1 MKQLGLL
8 IVGAFLFVACNSK
21 PGGNKG
27 ILPIVH
33 ENEKEA
39 IETEKNTVESVEDNV
54 LVEQDSV
61 ENQSEASDDSL
72 SEQTETTPAPESM
85 E

>member
-8 IVGAFLFVACNSK
+8 IVGAFLFVACDSK

-33 ENEKEA
+33 ENEKE
-39 IETEKNTVESVEDNV
+39 V
-54 LVEQDSV
+54 VEQAPATEESLENDTIV
-61 ENQSEASDDSL
+61 EENQPIMEVEA
-72 SEQTETTPAPESM
+72 TEEAMPETA

>member
-8 IVGAFLFVACNSK
+8 IVGAFLLVACDIT

-27 ILPIVH
+27 ILPITH
-33 ENEKEA
+33 DTDKEELVEA
-39 IETEKNTVESVEDNV
+39 TPVEETEEVVEEETVEADANEEATAEEAV
-54 LVEQDSV
+54 
-61 ENQSEASDDSL
+61 SEEA
-72 SEQTETTPAPESM
+72 EETEATE